1 MRPKKTLEQGMLLDA
16 KYVMDNVL
24 PDLKDLYEMVP
35 VMLHPN
41 LEQFIKDFKSNLAG
55 YDVSGRY
62 VEK

>member
-1 MRPKKTLEQGMLLDA
+1 MLLDA